1 MKMKEKTDRKE
12 LAVQPTITEKIV
24 PTVVEQEVKRS
35 YLDYSMSVIVA
46 RALPDFRDGFKPVH
60 RRILFAMHDLGMAS
74 NKPFKKSARIVGE
87 VIGKYHP
94 HGDSAAYET
103 MVRMAQDFSLRYP
116 LIQGQGNFGSVDG
129 DNAAAM
135 RYTEARL
142 SKISEEILEDI
153 DKETVNFQPN
163 FDGELKEP
171 VVLPCKIPNLIING
185 SSGIAVGM
193 ATNIPPHNMG
203 EVIDGTI
210 ALIDSPE
217 IAVESIMQHI
227 KGPDFPTG
235 ASICGTS
242 GIRDAYTTGKG
253 KLKVRANTS
262 FETVRNRPAII
273 VTEIPYQVN
282 KSMLIEEIAD
292 LVREKSITGI
302 HDIRDE
308 SDKDGMRI
316 VVELKNDATE
326 DVVLNQ
332 LFKHTRL
339 ETTFGII
346 LLGLVNNEPR
356 LLNLKE
362 VLTVFIDHRKDVV
375 TRRTQFDLTKAE
387 ERAHIL
393 EGLIVALNDIDAVVK
408 KIKGSKDA
416 EFAKNVLMSDYRL
429 TEIQAKSILDMK
441 LQKLASLEQQKIKD
455 EHKSLMVLISELKSI
470 LADPKKILDIIKKEL
485 LDIKAKY
492 ADRRKTELVSAAAD
506 DVAVED
512 LIEEE
517 DVVVTMTHAGY
528 MKRLPVDT
536 YRQQGRGGK
545 GIIAASTNEQD
556 FVESLFIAS
565 THSTVLFF
573 TEQGQLHWLKVHEL
587 PEGSRQAKG
596 KAIVNLLK
604 LKEGERICA
613 FVPVT
618 QFDDQHY
625 LMMCTKSGTVKKTSL
640 EEFSRQRNGGIRA
653 ITVNEG
659 DALVEVVL
667 TDGKMNVIIATRDGM
682 AVRFSEQDVRAMGR
696 SAAGV
701 RGITLRDSDY
711 VVGMVIA
718 EDEKS
723 LLTVTENGYGK
734 RSPISEYR
742 FIKRG
747 GVGVKNIICS
757 ERNGPVAAIRSVT
770 DDDELMLISQKGII
784 IRTAVKEISVIGRA
798 TQGVRVMKLEEG
810 DKLVDAAM
818 IVNE

>member
-1 MKMKEKTDRKE
+1 MKEKTDRKE